1 MDISIIGA
9 GAVGKALANAFT
21 KAGHTVTI
29 ASRDPADAAAVADVT
44 GARVA
49 ASSADAIVGSDVV
62 VLATPSAS
70 APSIA
75 AEIADAAVGKTVVDL
90 SNRMSFGAAGP
101 EIDTTSSN
109 AEDLAVLL
117 PGAHVVKAFN
127 TLFATLTDDPF
138 VEGVQLDGYVAAD
151 DAAAKTQVLELVR
164 SIGLRPV
171 DVGSLPRA
179 RQLEALAFLNIA
191 INVANG
197 GTWSSGW
204 KLVGAPETTAV
215 AA

>member
-1 MDISIIGA
+1 M
-9 GAVGKALANAFT
+9 
-21 KAGHTVTI
+21 
-29 ASRDPADAAAVADVT
+29 
-44 GARVA
+44 
-49 ASSADAIVGSDVV
+49 
-62 VLATPSAS
+62 ATS
-70 APSIA
+70 
-75 AEIADAAVGKTVVDL
+75 L
-90 SNRMSFGAAGP
+90 R
-101 EIDTTSSN
+101 
-109 AEDLAVLL
+109 
-117 PGAHVVKAFN
+117 
-127 TLFATLTDDPF
+127 
-138 VEGVQLDGYVAAD
+138 D
-151 DAAAKTQVLELVR
+151 DAAAKAQVLELVR